1 ARLQKAYQIYTH
13 SEREKVTEAKL
24 ELGKVETRLRH
35 EGKTKEEIAQH
46 PEYLQLKRDLN
57 DKQQTFDNAY
67 GTGSKTKRAVD
78 AVTAALQGLA
88 AKDSGQAAVGLASP
102 YLNEQIK
109 K

>member
-1 ARLQKAYQIYTH
+1 MQKAYQIYTH

-24 ELGKVETRLRH
+24 ELGKVETRLRN

-67 GTGSKTKRAVD
+67 GTGSKTKRAVE
-78 AVTAALQGLA
+78 AAAIVISTLSNFQFKVMTG
-88 AKDSGQAAVGLASP
+88 SSHYCCNGV
-102 YLNEQIK
+102 Y
-109 K
+109 